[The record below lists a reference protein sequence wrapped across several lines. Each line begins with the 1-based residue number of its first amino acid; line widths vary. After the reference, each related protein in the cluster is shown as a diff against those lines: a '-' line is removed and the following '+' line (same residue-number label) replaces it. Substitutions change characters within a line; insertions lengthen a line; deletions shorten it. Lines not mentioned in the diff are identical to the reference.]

1 MKETIDGQLVMIK
14 RTDIVQVKD
23 FYQKPLENLLVATCC
38 NKWGV
43 EIPQN
48 LKSSLDVI
56 LINLTEV
63 GASSELVEKIK
74 SEIRSR
80 AVCSRAVGNNRHGHN
95 NGLIYPG
102 AAHWTQPYDEKR
114 KGNFSDKKQYLI
126 EMKRFTH
133 TVQKWQEECNDNQEL
148 LSTLN
153 QLSEDYLDARCLNVV
168 KLKTEKRLK
177 KKGIVVTLTEVLP
190 SERKEPHKSVKAR
203 DVRRVPEERHIREE
217 KDDDLEDDIAMAM
230 PDETA
235 RDVDETEWEPAMI
248 TISRG
253 RGRGRG
259 RGR

>member
-1 MKETIDGQLVMIK
+1 MIK

-23 FYQKPLENLLVATCC
+23 FYQKPLENLLIATCC
-38 NKWGV
+38 IKWGV

-74 SEIRSR
+74 SEIRAR

-133 TVQKWQEECNDNQEL
+133 TVQKWQEEYNDNQEL
-148 LSTLN
+148 LRTLN

-177 KKGIVVTLTEVLP
+177 KKGINVTLTEALP
-190 SERKEPHKSVKAR
+190 SERKEGKAR
-203 DVRRVPEERHIREE
+203 
-217 KDDDLEDDIAMAM
+217 A
-230 PDETA
+230 
-235 RDVDETEWEPAMI
+235 
-248 TISRG
+248 RG
-253 RGRGRG
+253 RGRGG
-259 RGR
+259 